1 MVTQNPNVYIYST
14 RDRSIPR
21 SLQMCMNTSFDEIL
35 DLTRTHNKRVL
46 ILGEYVNKNLGV
58 TREDRP
64 P

>member
-1 MVTQNPNVYIYST
+1 
-14 RDRSIPR
+14 
-21 SLQMCMNTSFDEIL
+21 MCMNTSFDEIL